1 MLEIKEKTVSTVK
14 ILNLKGK
21 ITIGSG
27 DAALR
32 KHIEGLIENDQRQII
47 LNMAR
52 VSYLDSSGTG
62 ELVSCLIKTR
72 RENGEL
78 KLLNISQKIQDILQ
92 IAQLFSIFE
101 VFTDESEAVA
111 SFLSPGK

>member
-1 MLEIKEKTVSTVK
+1 MLEIQEKQISAVT

-27 DAALR
+27 DALLR
-32 KHIEGLIENDQRQII
+32 KHIETLIEKGQHRIV

-62 ELVSCLIKTR
+62 ELVSCLIKMR
-72 RENGEL
+72 RKGGEL

-92 IAQLFSIFE
+92 IAQLFSVFDI
-101 VFTDESEAVA
+101 FTDESKAVA
-111 SFLSPGK
+111 SFLAPEE

>member
-1 MLEIKEKTVSTVK
+1 MLEIQEKTVGTV
-14 ILNLKGK
+14 IVLNLKGK

-32 KHIEGLIENDQRQII
+32 TYIEKLLGEGHQRII

-62 ELVSCLIKTR
+62 ELVSVLIKMR
-72 RENGEL
+72 RSGGEL
-78 KLLNISQKIQDILQ
+78 KLLNISQKIKDILQ

-101 VFTDESEAVA
+101 VFTDEAEAIA
-111 SFLSPGK
+111 SFLADK

>member
-1 MLEIKEKTVSTVK
+1 MLEIKEKSVSTVK

-27 DAALR
+27 DTTLR
-32 KHIEGLIENDQRQII
+32 KRIEKLIEEGQRQIV

-62 ELVSCLIKTR
+62 ELVSCLIKAH
-72 RENGEL
+72 RENGQL

-111 SFLSPGK
+111 SFLSADK

>member
-1 MLEIKEKTVSTVK
+1 MLEIKEKRVADIT

-27 DAALR
+27 DVVLR
-32 KHIEGLIENDQRQII
+32 KAIETALEGGSRKLV

-52 VSYLDSSGTG
+52 VSYIDSSGTG
-62 ELVSCLIKTR
+62 ELVACFTR
-72 RENGEL
+72 TKKAGGQL

-92 IAQLFSIFE
+92 IAQLFSIFD
-101 VFTDESEAVA
+101 VYTDESEAVA
-111 SFLSPGK
+111 SFSTN

>member
-1 MLEIKEKTVSTVK
+1 MLDIQQKTIADVIV
-14 ILNLKGK
+14 LNLKGK

-27 DAALR
+27 DVTLR
-32 KHIEGLIENDQRQII
+32 TYIESLLEKGHKKII

-62 ELVSCLIKTR
+62 ELVSCFTKVR
-72 RENGEL
+72 KAEGQL
-78 KLLNISQKIQDILQ
+78 KLMNISQKIQDILQ

-101 VFTDESEAVA
+101 VFTDEAEAVG
-111 SFLSPGK
+111 SFLST

>member
-1 MLEIKEKTVSTVK
+1 MLEIKEKAVATVT

-27 DAALR
+27 DAMLR
-32 KHIEGLIENDQRQII
+32 KRIEDMIKSGHRQII

-72 RENGEL
+72 RENGQL

-101 VFTDESEAVA
+101 VFTDEAEAVA
-111 SFLSPGK
+111 SFLLPDK